1 MKETNAFSS
10 LGLLNHRKPDFSVG
24 FRLQL
29 FQIVLNLQLCVFG
42 FIFGC
47 IFNNWLLVPCKT
59 NSSFPGSIHHLSDRG
74 MGEGR
79 CMVGGGGGGGGTD
92 SYIVI

>member
-1 MKETNAFSS
+1 MKETNAVSCIGFIESS
-10 LGLLNHRKPDFSVG
+10 EAGLLG

-29 FQIVLNLQLCVFG
+29 FQTVLNLQLYVFG

-79 CMVGGGGGGGGTD
+79 CMVGGGGRRVVGAL
-92 SYIVI
+92 IAIL